1 MFAANSTRYF
11 LTAVFIATC
20 TTVMTAA
27 PADATRWVR
36 TGITS
41 TGIYRIGYDKL
52 REMGFDNPERVA
64 VFGRGGA
71 MLPMEF
77 TDDKGMPVI
86 NNDLPRCDVYHT
98 GEAILFYAQGPDTH
112 VWTPDSNMKSG
123 GAFRNAGKNIYTDYT
138 WYFLTDTAEVSAMQQ
153 TVAVSDSRVVTG
165 GMDFVWHE
173 ADLMHNLFNAGQLFW
188 GETVTDTPEG
198 RLTWS
203 PSTPDILPGETGAM
217 ECIVYSN
224 KGEKGVL
231 TYGVSEG
238 SDVTIHTLSYA
249 SQYWTPQAPTASAV
263 SMPSA
268 SQQPE
273 VFVQYT
279 SETEES
285 PLWLDNW
292 TLTYPCSTPSLL
304 DTDGNLLPQK
314 AVTLT
319 DVTAGESVSFSVAG
333 IQEILAFDVSDPVH
347 PRLLDVTP
355 DKNGYRVAMTA
366 FCDNPRV
373 LVMNPALTQPSPEGP
388 VTEAAD
394 MSVRRVHE
402 LAAEGAD
409 MLIITV
415 PSLLGYAETLA
426 ETHRHLQGLK
436 VAIATVGELYT
447 EFSAGM
453 PDPMAYRSAIRLF
466 HDAPHSLKNVLLFG
480 PISSDVRGFRG
491 EQDYLE
497 TIIALQDSRSS
508 RDHVSNNINSY
519 LGILADYCGDTPIE
533 QMKVDIGVGVL
544 PCRFG
549 AEAETIINKI
559 TDFLTDDSWAYTLGE
574 FLAVGGV
581 GDHHTHDT
589 QARDL
594 STHIENVSAG
604 GLTSSLLVIDAYGND
619 QARQRLEQY
628 LEAGKTIGIYI
639 GHGSPT
645 MLGPDEHFFNTTHA
659 ARLNNT
665 HLPFMIFAACTLTG
679 FDTGQRGMADLLTY
693 GSHNGAIG
701 MLIASRST
709 WSGQNM
715 EMMKMFF
722 NNLFRSN
729 GSVKGALHQS
739 PLSIGE
745 VWAATLSDCRYT
757 NELAYQLMCD
767 PALVFPVGLL
777 SVRADAKGSVA
788 VPGDMVEISGR
799 IVTEEGNL
807 SDNFEGELVARLME
821 PEEIQTSHDLVTGPD
836 KIKLDVP
843 YRDRLSTMASCTV
856 NGGHFKLRL
865 PVSSSLIQYAGK
877 SCRIVLSAYDASS
890 HKGATGSL
898 TVLLSNAETTEVI
911 KDRTAPVIE
920 SLTYDNISKCLYVTV
935 SDDTCLPVNAALDNV
950 PFRLDLDGLYWT
962 PANTTEVRFDHD
974 TQTQQRRVDV
984 SHLSEGVHSARVTV
998 HDDAGNSTTAE
1009 LTFNVGQAT
1018 LCCMLTLEQ
1027 GFAAGDEATFTVDG
1041 TLPAEAELVI
1051 ADHNGNTLVCIPID
1065 NNRTVWNICDSN
1077 GHRVKPGMYR
1087 AYVRSRSADGYH
1099 NFGSAVRVPVV

>member
-1 MFAANSTRYF
+1 
-11 LTAVFIATC
+11 
-20 TTVMTAA
+20 MTAA

-41 TGIYRIGYDKL
+41 TGIYRIGYERL
-52 REMGFDNPERVA
+52 REMGFNNPERVT

-77 TDDKGMPVI
+77 TDDKGTPVI
-86 NNDLPRCDVYHT
+86 NNDLPHCDVYHT

-112 VWTPDSNMKSG
+112 LWTSDSDIESG
-123 GAFRNAGKNIYTDYT
+123 GAFRNAGKNIYTDYA

-153 TVAVSDSRVVTG
+153 TPAPVDSRIVTD

-173 ADLMHNLFNAGQLFW
+173 ADLMNNLFNAGQLFW
-188 GETVTDTPEG
+188 GESVTDTPDG
-198 RLTWS
+198 RLAWI
-203 PSTPDILPGETGAM
+203 PSTPDVLPGRTGAL

-231 TYGVSEG
+231 TYGVTDG

-249 SQYWTPQAPTASAV
+249 SQFWTPQAPAV
-263 SMPSA
+263 SAITMPSD
-268 SQQPE
+268 SQRPE
-273 VFVQYT
+273 VFVHYI
-279 SETEES
+279 SETGES

-292 TLTYPCSTPSLL
+292 TLTYPCSIPTLV
-304 DTDGNLLPQK
+304 DIDGNNLPQK
-314 AVTLT
+314 AITLT
-319 DVTAGESVSFSVAG
+319 DVNAGENISFIVPD
-333 IQEILAFDVSDPVH
+333 IHEIMAFDVSDPVR
-347 PRLLDVTP
+347 PRLLDVTS
-355 DKNGYRVAMTA
+355 DGSGCHVAMTA
-366 FCDNPRV
+366 LCDDPRV

-388 VTEAAD
+388 IAEAAD
-394 MSVRRVHE
+394 MSVRRIHE
-402 LAAEGAD
+402 LATEGAD
-409 MLIITV
+409 LLIITV
-415 PSLLGYAETLA
+415 PSLLSYAEILA
-426 ETHRHLQGLK
+426 DTHRHLQGLK
-436 VAIATVGELYT
+436 VAVATVGELYN

-453 PDPMAYRSAIRLF
+453 PDPMAYRSAVRLF

-480 PISSDVRGFRG
+480 PMSSDVRGFRG

-497 TIIALQDSRSS
+497 TIIALQDPRSS
-508 RDHVSNNINSY
+508 REHVSNNINSY
-519 LGILADYCGDTPIE
+519 LGLLADYCGDTPIE
-533 QMKVDIGVGVL
+533 QMKVDVGVGIL

-549 AEAETIINKI
+549 AEAETIIHKI

-574 FLAVGGV
+574 FLAVGGI

-594 STHIENVSAG
+594 STHIEQASAG
-604 GLTSSLLVIDAYGND
+604 GLTASLLVIDAYGND

-628 LEAGKTIGIYI
+628 LEAGKSIGIYI

-722 NNLFRSN
+722 NHLYRSSGTLK
-729 GSVKGALHQS
+729 GSLHQN

-745 VWAATLSDCRYT
+745 VWAATLSNCKYN

-777 SVRADAKGSVA
+777 SARGETNGSV
-788 VPGDMVEISGR
+788 VTPGDVVEISGR
-799 IVTEEGNL
+799 IVTEEGNPCN
-807 SDNFEGELVARLME
+807 DFEGELVARLME
-821 PEEIQTSHDLVTGPD
+821 PEEIQTSHDLVTGGD

-843 YRDRLSTMASCTV
+843 YRDRLSTMASCAV
-856 NGGHFKLRL
+856 KEGHFKLRL
-865 PVSSSLIQYAGK
+865 PVSRSLCQYAGK
-877 SCRIVLSAYDASS
+877 SCRVVLSAYNAAN

-898 TVLLSNAETTEVI
+898 TVTLGDTETNEVSADS
-911 KDRTAPVIE
+911 KAPVIE
-920 SLTYDNISKCLYVTV
+920 NLTYDNISKCLYVTV
-935 SDDTCLPVNAALDNV
+935 SDDTCLPVNTALDND

-962 PANTTEVRFDHD
+962 PGNTTEVRFDHD

-998 HDDAGNSTTAE
+998 RDDAGNTATAE
-1009 LTFNVGQAT
+1009 LTFKVGQAT
-1018 LCCMLTLEQ
+1018 LPCVLTLEK
-1027 GFAAGDEATFTVDG
+1027 GFAVGDEASFVIED
-1041 TLPAEAELVI
+1041 LSAAESELVI
-1051 ADHNGNTLVCIPID
+1051 ADSNGNTLVCLPI
-1065 NNRTVWNICDSN
+1065 NSNRTIWNICDSN

-1087 AYVRSRSADGYH
+1087 AYVRSRAANGYH
-1099 NFGSAVRVPVV
+1099 DFSTAIRVPVV